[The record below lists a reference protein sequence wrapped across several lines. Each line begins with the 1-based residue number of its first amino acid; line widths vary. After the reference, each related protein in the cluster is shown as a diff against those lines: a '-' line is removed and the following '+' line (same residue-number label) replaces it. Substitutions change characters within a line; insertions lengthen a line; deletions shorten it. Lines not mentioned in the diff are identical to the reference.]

1 MDRAA
6 VGVGRK
12 MIRNKLWA
20 AYLDQIAES
29 TSRALNAD
37 EHALFNF
44 ELLARC
50 TPPEAPTRH
59 LTDGEVCIVSMV
71 AACEVCG
78 RAAWALT
85 HHEVFSMFDDR
96 NPGFEA
102 YVDQLGVTFG
112 TAEWDE
118 EARRIREEARRIA
131 VKAIRPVFEVNA

>member
-20 AYLDQIAES
+20 AFLGQVAET
-29 TSRALNAD
+29 TSRALNFD
-37 EHALFNF
+37 DHVLFNV
-44 ELLARC
+44 ELLERC
-50 TPPEAPTRH
+50 TPPETPTRH
-59 LTDGEVCIVSMV
+59 LTDVEVCLVSMV
-71 AACEVCG
+71 AACEVCC

-85 HHEVFSMFDDR
+85 RHEVFSMSDYR
-96 NPGFEA
+96 TPGLET
-102 YVDQLGVTFG
+102 YVEQLGVSYG

-131 VKAIRPVFEVNA
+131 MKAIRPVFEVNA